1 MEKGKKNSKIQSRRK
16 AYLITHL
23 PKILDEVLEAVLVAG
38 DVCERGGLH
47 EEGDA
52 AGPRV
57 EGGRRGVGVGIRRV
71 RLRWKAEGLLGVAAV
86 QAERVR
92 IERGRRDGSTRQ
104 QRRRRR
110 QEDGGVPCR
119 HIRRAAPAVGE
130 GGARSRGRGRRA
142 PMAGLRRGWEGGGRL
157 LGSSPASATEEE
169 AVAARLGLDEL
180 SGRIIHL
187 LQIELT

>member
-1 MEKGKKNSKIQSRRK
+1 MRGNHND
-16 AYLITHL
+16 LITHL

-119 HIRRAAPAVGE
+119 HIRRAAPAVAE
-130 GGARSRGRGRRA
+130 V
-142 PMAGLRRGWEGGGRL
+142 L
-157 LGSSPASATEEE
+157 LGLGFL
-169 AVAARLGLDEL
+169 AVV
-180 SGRIIHL
+180 
-187 LQIELT
+187 